1 MQATKSNNTK
11 VKHPPGLYLLFFTEM
26 WERFSYY
33 GMRAL
38 LVLYL
43 TTELIKGGLGFS
55 AQSATLLYGY
65 FTGFVYFTPLIG
77 GWLSDTYLG
86 QRKAITIGGITMALG
101 QFTLFAGHSK
111 TFLYLGLFLLII
123 GNGFFKPN
131 ISTLVGKL
139 YPDGD
144 KRRDGAFTIFYM
156 GINVGAFLAPL
167 VCGTLAESI
176 FAQKQGETIMHY
188 GFKYGFLAAGL
199 GMILGQILFNAL
211 SNKYLGDI
219 GKYPVSKQNS
229 NDKNNNKNSEASKKP
244 LTKKEKERT
253 AVIFILAA
261 FVVVFW
267 AGFEQAGSSL
277 TIYTQDFINRNAF
290 GTEIPVSW
298 FQSLNP
304 VLIVILA
311 PIVAKVW
318 TKLANSKRGD
328 LPTPV
333 KMAFGMILLGLGFLL
348 MVGACLQ
355 RGNAGNDVTVKA
367 SMLWLVGTYFVHT
380 LGELCLSPVG
390 LSMVSKMAPPKLA
403 SLLMGVWLMASF
415 FANIIG
421 GYVASYVETLGHI
434 QVFGTIAGVVIFC
447 GLILLTLRKKLIS
460 MMED

>member
-1 MQATKSNNTK
+1 METTK

-77 GWLSDTYLG
+77 GWLSDTFLG

-199 GMILGQILFNAL
+199 GMIIGQILFNAL

-219 GKYPVSKQNS
+219 GKYPVSKQKT
-229 NDKNNNKNSEASKKP
+229 NDKNSEASSKASNAP

-290 GTEIPVSW
+290 GMEVPVSW

>member
-1 MQATKSNNTK
+1 METTK

-43 TTELIKGGLGFS
+43 TTELVKGGLGFS

-77 GWLSDTYLG
+77 GWLSDKYLG

-101 QFTLFAGHSK
+101 QLTLFAGQSK

-139 YPDGD
+139 YADGD

-167 VCGTLAESI
+167 VCGTLAEGI

-199 GMILGQILFNAL
+199 GMIIGQILFNAL

-219 GKYPVSKQNS
+219 GKYPVSQQKT
-229 NDKNNNKNSEASKKP
+229 NDKNSEASNAP

-261 FVVVFW
+261 FVVIFW

-318 TKLANSKRGD
+318 TTLANSKRGD

-348 MVGACLQ
+348 MVGAGLQ
-355 RGNAGNDVTVKA
+355 RGDAGNDVTVKA
-367 SMLWLVGTYFVHT
+367 SMIWLVGTYFLHT

-421 GYVASYVETLGHI
+421 GYVASYVEKLGHI